1 MEDNWD
7 VIVVGGSAA
16 GLSAALM
23 LGRSRRRTLVLDAGE
38 PRNRFAEHMHGVLG
52 HEGSAPQDLLA
63 RGRAEAAGYG
73 VEFRQAT
80 VEKADVAGDRVIVT
94 TAGEGTLTARALV
107 VATGLTDE
115 LPPILG
121 IAQRWGRSVL
131 HCPYCHGWEVRDQRL
146 GVLTTSPLGLHQAE
160 LVRQLSSQVVVFTAG
175 LGPIDAAVERRLRS
189 RGIEL
194 IADAVVAID
203 GDGESLSSV
212 RTAGGRTVPLDAIF
226 TAGTPRPH
234 DEFLAQLN
242 LARTENPLGS
252 FLTVDMAGRTSN
264 ERIWAAGNVVNP
276 TANVPLCIGSGSLTG
291 AAVNAALVSEDFD
304 TASEEGETGSDE
316 PSLAQFWEDR
326 YSSSEQ
332 IWSGRPN
339 QTLVDVVAVLPP
351 GRAVDLGC
359 GEGGDAI
366 WLAQQGWQVT
376 GVDVSGT
383 AIARAARAATE
394 AGIPGGRIRWQAED
408 LATWSGDGPYDLV
421 TASFLHSPV
430 EIPRPEI
437 LRRAAGQV
445 APGGHLLILS
455 HAGFPPWSQQHGHEH
470 HFLTPAEEVEALEL
484 PEAEWETRITET
496 RSRDATGP
504 QGEHGRLDDVI
515 VLLRRRS

>member
-1 MEDNWD
+1 MEDSWD
-7 VIVVGGSAA
+7 VIVVGGSVA

-52 HEGSAPQDLLA
+52 HEGSPPGELLA

-73 VEFRQAT
+73 VEFVQAT
-80 VEKADVAGDRVIVT
+80 VEKVDVAGDQVIVT
-94 TAGEGTLTARALV
+94 VAGGGTRSARALV
-107 VATGLTDE
+107 VATGLSDD
-115 LPPILG
+115 LPAIPGL
-121 IAQRWGRSVL
+121 AQRWGRSVL

-146 GVLTTSPLGLHQAE
+146 GVLPTSPLGLHQAE
-160 LVRQLSSQVVVFTAG
+160 LVRQLSPQVVVFTAG
-175 LGPIDAAVERRLRS
+175 LGPIDADVERRLRS

-194 IADAVVAID
+194 IPDAVVAID
-203 GDGESLSSV
+203 GDGEGISSV
-212 RTAGGRTVPLDAIF
+212 RTADGRAVPVDALF
-226 TAGTPRPH
+226 TAGTPRPR

-242 LARTENPLGS
+242 LARTENSLGF
-252 FLTVDMAGRTSN
+252 FLTVDLAGRTSN

-276 TANVPLCIGSGSLTG
+276 TANVPLCIGAGSLTG
-291 AAVNAALVSEDFD
+291 AAVNAALVGEDFD
-304 TASEEGETGSDE
+304 KASAEGGAGPDE
-316 PSLAQFWEDR
+316 PSLAQFWEAR
-326 YSSSEQ
+326 YASSEQ

-339 QTLVDVVAVLPP
+339 QSLVDVVTELPP

-376 GVDVSGT
+376 GVDVSST
-383 AIARAARAATE
+383 AIARAARAATA
-394 AGIPGGRIRWQAED
+394 AGVPAGRISWQTHD

-430 EIPRPEI
+430 AIPRTEI

-455 HAGFPPWSQQHGHEH
+455 HAGFPPWSEQHGHEH
-470 HFLTPAEEVEALEL
+470 HFPTPTEEVEALEL
-484 PEAEWETRITET
+484 PESQWQARIAETRARE
-496 RSRDATGP
+496 ATGP
-504 QGEHGRLDDVI
+504 QGEHGHLEDVI
-515 VLLRRRS
+515 VLLRRS